1 MYVIK
6 ISGIV
11 NENEPKHSLL
21 KRGTI
26 LPTIMIITE
35 KGKNKLSRL
44 STSVMWNFQIYN
56 AINSFGV
63 INI

>member
-1 MYVIK
+1 MSSKSVALLMRM
-6 ISGIV
+6 SS
-11 NENEPKHSLL
+11 KHSHL

-44 STSVMWNFQIYN
+44 STSVM
-56 AINSFGV
+56 
-63 INI
+63 